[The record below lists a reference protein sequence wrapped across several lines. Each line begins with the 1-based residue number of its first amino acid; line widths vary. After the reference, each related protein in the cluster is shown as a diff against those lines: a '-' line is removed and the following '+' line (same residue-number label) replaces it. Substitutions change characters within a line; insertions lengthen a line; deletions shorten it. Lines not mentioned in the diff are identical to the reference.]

1 MNKYILHTVFLL
13 LITGG
18 LSGDCESGDDSPD
31 KMFFHSRNISSKSLR
46 LIIQKVTSAV
56 YLPWDNSVVMA
67 VEPVAVGEN
76 NIFKFVFDHS
86 NENENP
92 FKAYDRKIT
101 NGPIRLIQ
109 TSLTGEYM
117 ALTGRTRELVLL
129 KNELQHKVF
138 YLEDEITAME
148 FDENG
153 NNILALGDRSGKLI
167 IIDVEK
173 ASILDTFEV
182 LNDEITSLTFYKN
195 SQLLLVG
202 KGSHV
207 HQVDINLKKIVR
219 TIETES
225 LKRRILRLLGFVH
238 CAQQRINKVLYI
250 RSIDKIV
257 TTHGWDYCKD
267 NRVGI
272 WDGTSGLSFKE
283 MNQFKFP
290 IYHLAWVSKSNTLVL
305 VDHNESMWRFKMDD
319 YSLSNPISLPNS
331 MTYLRMENGKP
342 ISHKNLFGHVQSMVT
357 IPGKSILLLGLGSY
371 SKGGPGLLLTKLN
384 SDHQKNLA
392 RVVMGRK
399 GQKHLYLNEE
409 LYYQFKPPSVL
420 P

>member
-1 MNKYILHTVFLL
+1 KYILHTVFLL

-257 TTHGWDYCKD
+257 TTHG
-267 NRVGI
+267 
-272 WDGTSGLSFKE
+272 
-283 MNQFKFP
+283 
-290 IYHLAWVSKSNTLVL
+290 
-305 VDHNESMWRFKMDD
+305 
-319 YSLSNPISLPNS
+319 
-331 MTYLRMENGKP
+331 
-342 ISHKNLFGHVQSMVT
+342 
-357 IPGKSILLLGLGSY
+357 
-371 SKGGPGLLLTKLN
+371 
-384 SDHQKNLA
+384 
-392 RVVMGRK
+392 
-399 GQKHLYLNEE
+399 
-409 LYYQFKPPSVL
+409 
-420 P
+420 